1 MELEYKNLVSEI
13 KADETGVITGVA
25 SASIL
30 DSDKDRVFASAFKE
44 TLDRA
49 NGQVSLCWQHDI
61 RNPIGL
67 ATLELGK
74 DRIPIKSRLYLDM
87 LNGQKCVEKA
97 YEAYALAKNSEGMS
111 GDKKPGFS
119 IGFRTLESK
128 GNKEGGRDITKID
141 LYEVSIVTIPANVEA
156 TINTVKQFGNFE
168 DFYEGFYN
176 WILKEGLLRDEISRF
191 FEEMESQESHSQKIK
206 RLLAGG

>member
-1 MELEYKNLVSEI
+1 MELEYKNLASEI
-13 KADETGVITGVA
+13 KADDTGVITGFA
-25 SASIL
+25 STSSL

-49 NGQVSLCWQHDI
+49 SGQFSLCWQHDI
-61 RNPIGL
+61 KNPIGL

-74 DRIPIKSRLYLDM
+74 DRIPIRGELYLDM

-97 YEAYALAKNSEGMS
+97 YEAYALSKNAERMR

-119 IGFRTLESK
+119 IGFRTMQSK
-128 GNKEGGRDITKID
+128 GNKEGGRDITKIE
-141 LYEVSIVTIPANVEA
+141 LYEVSIVTIPANIEA
-156 TINTVKQFGNFE
+156 AINTVKQFGDYD

-176 WILKEGLLRDEISRF
+176 WL
-191 FEEMESQESHSQKIK
+191 QEK
-206 RLLAGG
+206 RLLNGGAFKKVTPAESQLEKITRILSGG